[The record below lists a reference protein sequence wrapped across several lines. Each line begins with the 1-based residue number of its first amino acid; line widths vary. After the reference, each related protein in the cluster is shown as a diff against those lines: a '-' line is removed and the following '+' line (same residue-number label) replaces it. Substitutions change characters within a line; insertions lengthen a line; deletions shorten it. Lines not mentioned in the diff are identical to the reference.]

1 MHHVKDGAF
10 IMFNHKIALS
20 GLIVATAAASLI
32 QAPLS
37 HAAAL
42 PDSVQFQLNQPTYTN
57 HTGKHPLAVSPYQ
70 LNITSM
76 VPLRPLAESFGTA
89 MSWNP
94 GSHSVTLSGS
104 FGKITFT
111 ANANI
116 AVNGKGEKI
125 KLPQQA
131 KLVKGSLFVPARSL
145 AELTGAKLDWLPS
158 THTITLTSQNAVPA
172 TRLVSYSF
180 NKDNEGWKGGFADL
194 PVDYDKSIYELEH
207 RRALLPIGE
216 KNLTN
221 YALKLQGHNRSDDL
235 FMYLSRNVDGF
246 VPNTTYEVK
255 LEFAMYTDQAGGM
268 VGIGGAPGESVI
280 VKAGILD
287 KEPLAIPTPGKDS
300 MYRMNVDKG
309 NQSVGGK
316 DAKVLG
322 NIVKP
327 DSAKEGFHRVDFKY
341 SAIVKSNAKGQLF
354 LLIGVDSGFEGLT
367 TLYVDDLKM
376 TAVQK

>member
-1 MHHVKDGAF
+1 
-10 IMFNHKIALS
+10 MFNQKLALS
-20 GLIVATAAASLI
+20 GLIVATAAATLI

-42 PDSVQFQLNQPTYTN
+42 PDSIQFQLNRATYTN
-57 HTGKHPLAVSPYQ
+57 NTGKHPLTVSPYQ
-70 LNITSM
+70 LNNTSM

-89 MSWNP
+89 MSWNQ
-94 GSHSVTLSGS
+94 GSHSASLSGS
-104 FGKITFT
+104 FGKITFK
-111 ANANI
+111 ANSNI
-116 AVNGKGEKI
+116 AINGKGEQV

-131 KLVKGSLFVPARSL
+131 KLVKGNLFVPARSL
-145 AELTGAKLDWLPS
+145 AELTGVKLDWVPS
-158 THTITLTSQNAVPA
+158 TRTITLTAKNAIPA
-172 TRLVSYSF
+172 TRMVSYSF

-194 PVDYDKSIYELEH
+194 PVNYDKSIYELEH
-207 RRALLPIGE
+207 VRALLPVAE
-216 KNLTN
+216 KNPTN

-255 LEFAMYTDQAGGM
+255 LQFGMYTDQAGGM
-268 VGIGGAPGESVI
+268 AGIGGAPGESVI
-280 VKAGILD
+280 VKTGILD

-316 DAKVLG
+316 DVKVLG
-322 NIVKP
+322 NITKP
-327 DSAKEGFHRVDFKY
+327 DSAKEGFQRVDFSY
-341 SAIVKSNAKGQLF
+341 SATVKSNAKGQLY

-367 TLYVDDLKM
+367 TLYFDDIKM